1 MRAGRVAA
9 ANCLYMKATPFIAGL
24 AAALFVTAVPVVHAQ
39 SSTDVAA
46 KELELKQKELDLEK
60 AKIEEQKVQQLSLEK
75 AKLDVEQQKLELE
88 KARQALAVEETAEKL
103 KMALSGD
110 VLFDTNQAVIKPGAK
125 ETLTNVATVLAAY
138 PTSKIVVTGYADARG
153 SSDVNL
159 KLSRDRAEA
168 VKTWLLAQSGVSS
181 DRIFTQGGGESD
193 PVASNETAAGRQLNR
208 RVDITVTKVPVAP

>member
-1 MRAGRVAA
+1 MKYKA
-9 ANCLYMKATPFIAGL
+9 LYVGVFS
-24 AAALFVTAVPVVHAQ
+24 AALAVSAPLQSIHAQ
-39 SSTDVAA
+39 ATTSADVAA

-60 AKIEEQKVQQLSLEK
+60 AKVEQQKVQQLSVDK
-75 AKLDVEQQKLELE
+75 AALDVEKQKLELE
-88 KARQALAVEETAEKL
+88 KARQALQVKETSDKL
-103 KMALSGD
+103 QMALSGD

-168 VKTWLLAQSGVSS
+168 VKTWLLSQSGASS

-193 PVASNETAAGRQLNR
+193 PVASNDTAAGRQLNR
-208 RVDITVTKVPVAP
+208 RVDITVTKAPIAP